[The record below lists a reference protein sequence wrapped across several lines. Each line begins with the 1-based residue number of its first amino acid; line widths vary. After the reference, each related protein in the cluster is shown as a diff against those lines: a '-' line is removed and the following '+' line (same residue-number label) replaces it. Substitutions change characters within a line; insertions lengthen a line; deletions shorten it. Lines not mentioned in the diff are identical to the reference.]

1 MSEAVAKPRRPWQR
15 VLANLRERKVLAMLL
30 LGFSSGLPI
39 YLVGNTLG
47 FWMRKEG
54 IELDTIGFLSWVGL
68 AYSMKF
74 LWAPIVDKV
83 DAPLLGRF
91 GRRRG

>member
-1 MSEAVAKPRRPWQR
+1 MTEAAKPRRPWQQ
-15 VLANLRERKVLAMLL
+15 VLSNLGQRKVLAMLL

-54 IELDTIGFLSWVGL
+54 IELSLSL
-68 AYSMKF
+68 
-74 LWAPIVDKV
+74 IHI
-83 DAPLLGRF
+83 
-91 GRRRG
+91 

>member
-15 VLANLRERKVLAMLL
+15 VLANLRQRKVLAMLL

-54 IELDTIGFLSWVGL
+54 IELTTIGFLSAICW
-68 AYSMKF
+68 
-74 LWAPIVDKV
+74 LWFRP
-83 DAPLLGRF
+83 RF
-91 GRRRG
+91 QTRSRSSLPERKDSTA